1 MPRRLFFASL
11 LLAAPLLAKDA
22 PANTAVVP
30 VSKLEKDCY
39 DWWQRHEAVL
49 AAKAK
54 IAPEIVLVGDS
65 ITHFWGGEPATPG
78 LKPRGPAAWE
88 SVFGGKKVL
97 NLGFGWDRTQNVLWR
112 LEHGEVDGLKPEW
125 FVVNIGTNNSSGT
138 ANARANTPAETAEG
152 VAAILARLKAKSPD
166 SKIIL
171 MAVFPRGA
179 KADDPKRSFIGGLN
193 PLLAEIAK
201 KEGAT
206 FIDLRDRFLAADG
219 TLPKSLMPDGVH
231 PNEAGYAIWA
241 AALKEAMR

>member
-1 MPRRLFFASL
+1 MTRRLLLTSL
-11 LLAAPLLAKDA
+11 LFATPLFSKDT

-30 VSKLEKDCY
+30 VSKLENDCY

-54 IAPEIVLVGDS
+54 MAPEIVLVGDS
-65 ITHFWGGEPATPG
+65 ITHFWGGEPASPG
-78 LKPRGPAAWE
+78 VKPRGAAAWE
-88 SVFGGKKVL
+88 NVFGGKKVL

-112 LEHGEVDGLKPEW
+112 LDHGEIDGLKPKW
-125 FVVNIGTNNSSGT
+125 IVLNIGTNNSSGT
-138 ANARANTPAETAEG
+138 PNARANTPAETAEG
-152 VAAILARLKAKSPD
+152 VAAILGKLKQKSPD
-166 SKIIL
+166 SKLIL
-171 MAVFPRGA
+171 MAVLPRGE
-179 KADDPKRSFIGGLN
+179 KADDPKRAFIGGLN

-201 KEGAT
+201 KHGAT
-206 FIDLRDRFLAADG
+206 FIDLRDRFLAVDG

>member
-1 MPRRLFFASL
+1 MTRRILLASL
-11 LLAAPLLAKDA
+11 LFAAPLFSKDT

-30 VSKLEKDCY
+30 VSKLENDCY

-49 AAKAK
+49 AAKAR

-65 ITHFWGGEPATPG
+65 ITHFWGGEPASPG

-112 LEHGEVDGLKPEW
+112 LDHGEVDGLKPRW
-125 FVVNIGTNNSSGT
+125 IVVNIGTNNSSGT
-138 ANARANTPAETAEG
+138 PNARANTPAETAEG
-152 VAAILARLKAKSPD
+152 VAAILGKLKEKSPD

-171 MAVFPRGA
+171 MAVLPRGE
-179 KADDPKRSFIGGLN
+179 KADDPKRAFIGGLN

-201 KEGAT
+201 KQGAT

>member
-1 MPRRLFFASL
+1 MIRRILLASF
-11 LLAAPLLAKDA
+11 LLAAPAFAKDT
-22 PANTAVVP
+22 PGNTAVVP
-30 VSKLEKDCY
+30 VSKLENDSY

-54 IAPEIVLVGDS
+54 IDPEIVLVGDS
-65 ITHFWGGEPATPG
+65 ITHFWGGEPASPG
-78 LKPRGPAAWE
+78 LKARGPAAWE

-112 LEHGEVDGLKPEW
+112 LDHGEVDGLKPKW
-125 FVVNIGTNNSSGT
+125 IVVNIGTNNSSGT
-138 ANARANTPAETAEG
+138 SNARANTPAETAEG
-152 VAAILARLKAKSPD
+152 VAAVLARLKEKSPG

-171 MAVFPRGA
+171 MAVFPRGE
-179 KADDPKRSFIGGLN
+179 KADDPKRAFIGGLN
-193 PLLAEIAK
+193 PLLAEVAK
-201 KEGAT
+201 KQGAS
-206 FIDLRDRFLAADG
+206 FIDLRDRFLEADG